1 MEKFA
6 VRLEVFELSVQIHIF
21 RLKKKKKQTFN
32 NIMNEK

>member
-6 VRLEVFELSVQIHIF
+6 VSFWVIGANSYFSS
-21 RLKKKKKQTFN
+21 KKKKQTSN